1 MKHVRGQ
8 YGIVALVVAF
18 VGILLV
24 LVVLQGW
31 GCRFLG
37 LEGFQSEAGRLDC
50 KGVTC
55 EEGQFCQ
62 DNVCKAISPPYTN
75 QYFPSG
81 PA

>member
-8 YGIVALVVAF
+8 YSIAAL
-18 VGILLV
+18 
-24 LVVLQGW
+24 LVVLAVVSFVLLLLTSSGLSQVV
-31 GCRFLG
+31 G
-37 LEGFQSEAGRLDC
+37 LEGFRSLDC
-50 KGVTC
+50 KGITC

-75 QYFPSG
+75 KYFPDG